1 MVQPVLSSRSCRSYF
16 GPALCVLV
24 GTWACAA
31 TDQGER
37 GAPLQP
43 LPESGVV
50 SAFPTAM
57 EPGNDASVPAVV
69 SGLSDAGV
77 VADAGVAA
85 DAAAAPD
92 TDARPNPPRPI
103 DGGNV
108 PGPIT
113 GKNPPFSTTHV
124 DAAAHG
130 FVEDEFFLE
139 GSAASYTATG
149 SHGLDGKWDAR
160 PDAHAAYKTRLIV
173 RRPREASA
181 FNGTVF
187 IEWLNVTRGRD
198 AERYGT
204 LTHPGD
210 AYAYDICAQAG
221 AAV

>member
-1 MVQPVLSSRSCRSYF
+1 MPTRRARWRAKVNADDC
-16 GPALCVLV
+16 GPALCVLG

-50 SAFPTAM
+50 SASP
-57 EPGNDASVPAVV
+57 EGIGPGNDASVPATVP
-69 SGLSDAGV
+69 GLC
-77 VADAGVAA
+77 
-85 DAAAAPD
+85 DAAAAPEAE
-92 TDARPNPPRPI
+92 ARPSPPRPI

-113 GKNPPFSTTHV
+113 GKNPPFSTAHV
-124 DAAAHG
+124 DVAAHG
-130 FVEDEFFLE
+130 FVEEAFFLE

-160 PDAHAAYKTRLIV
+160 PDAHAAYKTRPIV